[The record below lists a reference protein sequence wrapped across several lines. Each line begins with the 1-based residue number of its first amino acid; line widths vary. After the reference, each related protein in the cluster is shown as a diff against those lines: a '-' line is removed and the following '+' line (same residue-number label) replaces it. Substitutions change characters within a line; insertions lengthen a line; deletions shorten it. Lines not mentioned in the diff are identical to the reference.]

1 MIIIWLRCHYYLC
14 FFHLRNIAVA
24 QKRISH
30 SVCVWVFFSIWIIQV
45 FFRFWCNKLVWV
57 RRPNHTNIHTLY
69 TTTTTTKVQ
78 LVFIWWLLLLLCYC
92 YFVQGM
98 YLQEKKLCIISRC
111 ILWTFYIIGE
121 IFFSIEQT
129 NERKNKCSFWLIIM
143 KIKPQGYTQ
152 RESKNRE
159 SFGSLSLSLYFLVVR
174 FLSLFFFLSLLN
186 VFTWL
191 F

>member
-1 MIIIWLRCHYYLC
+1 MYVFGY
-14 FFHLRNIAVA
+14 FFQYELF
-24 QKRISH
+24 K
-30 SVCVWVFFSIWIIQV
+30 F

-69 TTTTTTKVQ
+69 TTTTTTRVQ

-98 YLQEKKLCIISRC
+98 YLQEKKIVYNFQMYSMD
-111 ILWTFYIIGE
+111 ILYHWGNL
-121 IFFSIEQT
+121 FSIEQT

-159 SFGSLSLSLYFLVVR
+159 SFGSLSLSIFCLKFYKF
-174 FLSLFFFLSLLN
+174 
-186 VFTWL
+186 
-191 F
+191 